1 MTKEAR
7 LYNEEKTASSISGA
21 RKTGKLHI
29 KKMKLKHS
37 LISYIKIKCIK
48 D

>member
-7 LYNEEKTASSISGA
+7 LYNGGKTFSSISGA
-21 RKTGKLHI
+21 RKTEQLYVKKNGIRKLFNSTH
-29 KKMKLKHS
+29 KNKH
-37 LISYIKIKCIK
+37 KI